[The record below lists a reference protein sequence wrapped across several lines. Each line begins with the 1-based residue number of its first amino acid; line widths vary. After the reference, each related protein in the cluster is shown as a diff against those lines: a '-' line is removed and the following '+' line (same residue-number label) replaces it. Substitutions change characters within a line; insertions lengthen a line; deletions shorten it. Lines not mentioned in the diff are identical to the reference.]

1 MRLDKYL
8 VEAGFV
14 SSRTLAAK
22 LIAAGDV
29 QVNGKVARK
38 ASMLVGP
45 EDTLYVRQSIHRRLY
60 RRFASSRSRPR
71 SRS

>member
-45 EDTLYVRQSIHRRLY
+45 EDTLYVS
-60 RRFASSRSRPR
+60 
-71 SRS
+71 